1 MGEEFYSIL
10 KLVSGEEVFALV
22 CVDESEDEPILIL
35 HHPIIMKP
43 LSPLGTINYVK
54 VTPWMEMSDEDMFV
68 LRMDKVITMT
78 ECNDKK
84 LINIYKQYVEE
95 SQEGG
100 LGVFKPTDNK
110 VKLNSQLGLLSSVEK
125 KRESLEKLFKE
136 NTKDSKDT

>member
-35 HHPIIMKP
+35 HNPIMMKP
-43 LSPLGTINYVK
+43 LSPFGGISYVK

-68 LRMDKVITMT
+68 LRMDKIITMT
-78 ECNDKK
+78 ECNDEK

-95 SQEGG
+95 SENEG

-110 VKLNSQLGLLSSVEK
+110 VKLNSQLGFISSVEK

-136 NTKDSKDT
+136 NSKDT